1 MIVLHPIS
9 AEVLRPA

>member
-9 AEVLRPA
+9 AEVFRPA